1 MANTLPFF
9 PLYAAD
15 FLTDEVVALV
25 PNDGVGIYIKLLC
38 RQWIEGSLPSCTGD
52 LSRLAGEDEDSF
64 CLLWDLLEHKFPAGE
79 DGRLRNPR
87 LAAERAKAESIY
99 ERKSNGGKARKAQK
113 QESSTEYSQESYQ
126 ESSPESPQESS
137 KTPPCVSECD
147 VFVPA
152 EGGAGGNSTSWK
164 KWQHWARHIID
175 EYPKP
180 GPRDKAMDAACRLI
194 DKISQE
200 QGTSTVDE
208 AVAAAVKVTKR
219 FAAATEGAGYIPHLK
234 TWVDDGWWK
243 MDDEEWESY
252 GRDFKDQKKQDS
264 QKRQD
269 RASVAARQERQAEAE
284 ADEKARQEASEAKQ
298 RATDL
303 VAQLEADY
311 PARLESLVNR
321 AHERW
326 PVLAGRP
333 ASSQMVARAVAQL
346 AKEDGDASSAGS

>member
-15 FLTDEVVALV
+15 FLTDEVVVLV

-38 RQWIEGSLPSCTGD
+38 RQWIEGSLPSCVGD
-52 LSRLAGEDEDSF
+52 LARLTGEDEDSF
-64 CLLWDLLEHKFPAGE
+64 CNLWDLLEHKFPAGD

-99 ERKSNGGKARKAQK
+99 ERKSQGGKARKSQK
-113 QESSTEYSQESYQ
+113 QESSPEYSQESSQ
-126 ESSPESPQESS
+126 ESSM
-137 KTPPCVSECD
+137 TPPCDSDCD
-147 VFVPA
+147 VVVPS
-152 EGGAGGNSTSWK
+152 EGRAVGNALTKWR
-164 KWQHWARHIID
+164 KWQHWARYILD
-175 EYPKP
+175 AYPKP

-194 DKISQE
+194 DRISQE
-200 QGTSTVDE
+200 QGTSTVTE
-208 AVAAAVKVTKR
+208 AVEAAVKITKR

-243 MDDEEWESY
+243 MDDAEWESY

-269 RASVAARQERQAEAE
+269 RASEASLQARQAEAE

-298 RATDL
+298 RAVDL
-303 VAQLEADY
+303 VSKLETAD
-311 PARLESLVNR
+311 PDRLDGLVR
-321 AHERW
+321 EAERRW
-326 PVLAGRP
+326 PVLVGRP
-333 ASSQMVARAVAQL
+333 HRSQFMARAIHQL
-346 AKEDGDASSAGS
+346 VQEDADAKQT